1 MWKSGKQISQ
11 KPSFWIAKDGLLQSF
26 KTPICEGMQLSNEGF
41 ASLFVVSSFTGHM
54 EDLIS
59 CHTFDSCFL
68 LSFFDI

>member
-1 MWKSGKQISQ
+1 VWKSGKQISQ

-26 KTPICEGMQLSNEGF
+26 KTPIREGMQLSNEGF

-68 LSFFDI
+68 LSFL